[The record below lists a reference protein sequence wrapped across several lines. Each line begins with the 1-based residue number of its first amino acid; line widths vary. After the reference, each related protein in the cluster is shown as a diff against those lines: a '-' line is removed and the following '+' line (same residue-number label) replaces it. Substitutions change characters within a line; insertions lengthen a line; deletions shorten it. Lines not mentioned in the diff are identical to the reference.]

1 MQKTLQKIIDR
12 NKEFYKQGSLA
23 DYIPALKNADIQ
35 DCGITVIDK
44 EKNQYSAGDF
54 DKKFTIQSISKVIA
68 LMQAIIDNG
77 EEEVFKK
84 VGYEGSEKSFNAIS
98 YLGEEETNK
107 AINPMMNSGAIVV
120 TSLVKG
126 GAGEKFNRILNLVRV
141 LASNSKID
149 LNREVYLS
157 EKSTG
162 DRNRAIC
169 YLMKSKNIVEGD
181 ADDILDSYFKQC
193 SIELDTIDL
202 ANIALSISNRFKEI
216 SLPIYIDKVHLSS
229 LLIAIMTH
237 AGMYNF
243 SGEWS
248 VNVGIPS
255 KSGVSGGLLSVVP
268 GKYGIGFFGP
278 SLDEKGN
285 PLVGYRVLKDLSKEL
300 GLSRY

>member
-1 MQKTLQKIIDR
+1 MQKTVQDIIDK
-12 NKEFYKQGSLA
+12 NKGFYKQGSVA
-23 DYIPALKNADIQ
+23 DYIPALKNANIQ

-44 EKNQYSAGDF
+44 EHNQYSAGDYG
-54 DKKFTIQSISKVIA
+54 KKFTIQSISKVIA
-68 LMQAIIDNG
+68 LMQAIMDNG
-77 EEEVFKK
+77 EEEVFKR

-98 YLGEEETNK
+98 YLGEDKTKK

-126 GAGEKFNRILNLVRV
+126 DGSEKFDRILNLVRL
-141 LASNSKID
+141 LALNPKID

-169 YLMKSKNIVEGD
+169 YLMKARNILEGD
-181 ADDILDSYFKQC
+181 AEAILDSYFKQC
-193 SIELDTIDL
+193 SIEVDTIDL
-202 ANIALSISNRFKEI
+202 ANIAFSISNRFKNLL
-216 SLPIYIDKVHLSS
+216 LPGDTDKEYLSR

-237 AGMYNF
+237 CGMYNF
-243 SGEWS
+243 SGQWS
-248 VNVGIPS
+248 VKVGIPS
-255 KSGVSGGLLSVVP
+255 KSGVSGGILSVLP

-300 GLSRY
+300 DLNIY